1 MELPT
6 VATCPLAGGAKR
18 PLVWAKGASSIEGK
32 RVESPPTFIQGKHRE
47 NQNGKVEGLRI
58 LKMRVRELFTHGE
71 GISTPRVRHKGRQ
84 PLIECANHDFK
95 IMYFPFYVFYFFCG
109 RQWCFPHSYV
119 SSIAMR
125 KSDLRN
131 SFKNLLDQVAS

>member
-1 MELPT
+1 MTRGSMFQERNT
-6 VATCPLAGGAKR
+6 RGVATNVYLRKTSKK
-18 PLVWAKGASSIEGK
+18 LE
-32 RVESPPTFIQGKHRE
+32 
-47 NQNGKVEGLRI
+47 KVEGLHI

-71 GISTPRVRHKGRQ
+71 GISTPRARHKGRQ

-95 IMYFPFYVFYFFCG
+95 TMYFPFLCFFFTFVRFYVFYLFG
-109 RQWCFPHSYV
+109 VDKVVSLAPTY

-131 SFKNLLDQVAS
+131 SFLSSDFFFN